1 MTTQRDVGHCQS
13 PPRCANPTE
22 AVCHHP
28 AGRTQRK
35 EIRMENVMTVGEM
48 LDALYDGV
56 GCSWV
61 EEGRSFVDEVAAWVE
76 EARASEDEDDADS

>member
-1 MTTQRDVGHCQS
+1 
-13 PPRCANPTE
+13 
-22 AVCHHP
+22 
-28 AGRTQRK
+28 
-35 EIRMENVMTVGEM
+35 MENVMTVGEM

-76 EARASEDEDDADS
+76 EARASEDGDDADS